1 LPSRPD
7 NALASEPEEAAT
19 TMAISARDRI
29 SDPEQSLFDE
39 RRALL

>member
-1 LPSRPD
+1 
-7 NALASEPEEAAT
+7 LASEPEEAPAAT

-29 SDPEQSLFDE
+29 SDLKQSLFEE